1 MVDSPRC
8 VRLSS
13 AVPRLPRN
21 RRRIELAAI
30 GAILAFGATLR
41 VIQYAAQ
48 GSMWL
53 DELSIAVNVAG
64 RDLGSLVFEAL
75 DHRQV
80 APPGFLGL
88 EKLGGL
94 LLGHREAGLRL
105 FPWLASLAAL
115 PLFWR
120 VATRFVSGVELVAGL
135 LVVAASPALVWYATN
150 AKQYS
155 GDVAVTLLLLLL
167 ALRVDEGRSDTR
179 GAALAGV
186 AGGLAILASQPAVL
200 VAFGLCAA
208 LLVRRLS
215 SRPRR
220 SPAPVVA
227 LAAGWAVGAAAVTAA
242 ALLLVPSGTRGFM
255 ANAWA
260 GSFFPF
266 DGIDTRT
273 FQWAPT
279 KLLGIL
285 GHLLVYVQPKS
296 LAEEGFV
303 ATFAA
308 LAVVGAWA
316 LARQRPAP
324 AALLAVPVAV
334 ALLAAVVRLYPL
346 HHRPGRFVAPSLLV
360 AAMAGAADVR
370 ARLPARVRSAAAVLV
385 LGLFALP
392 AVAVLVLAP
401 PPYRSEES
409 RPVLEAL
416 AARWRPGDAIYV
428 YGAASLA
435 MRFYGPPVA
444 WTAGSLDRTDSRT
457 YFRELDRVRGR
468 PRVWFF
474 VTHGFPCEPEAIRSY
489 LEAIGRERERIEDP
503 YGNRGQRAAAAYLFD
518 LSDPVRLARA
528 DAETHPHPRATTI
541 ADSRVEGCGYTR
553 VPGRVGLQSPLTI
566 LAARTQSS
574 SGNSRS
580 R

>member
-1 MVDSPRC
+1 M
-8 VRLSS
+8 
-13 AVPRLPRN
+13 PRLPRN

-30 GAILAFGATLR
+30 GAILAFGAALR

-53 DELSIAVNVAG
+53 DELAIAVNVAG
-64 RDLGSLVFEAL
+64 RDFGSLVFQAL
-75 DHRQV
+75 DHNQV
-80 APPGFLGL
+80 APPGFLAL
-88 EKLGGL
+88 EKLGGV

-120 VATRFVSGVELVAGL
+120 VAARFVSGVELAAGL

-167 ALRVDEGRSDTR
+167 ALRVDEDRSDTR
-179 GAALAGV
+179 EAALAGA

-200 VAFGLCAA
+200 VAFGLCVV
-208 LLVRRLS
+208 LLVRRLR

-220 SPAPVVA
+220 NLAPVVA
-227 LAAGWAVGAAAVTAA
+227 IAAGWAVGAAAVTAA
-242 ALLLVPSGTRGFM
+242 ALFVVPAETRGVM
-255 ANAWA
+255 TNAWDR
-260 GSFFPF
+260 SFFPL
-266 DGIDTRT
+266 DGIETRT
-273 FQWAPT
+273 FQWVPL
-279 KLLGIL
+279 KLLDIL

-308 LAVVGAWA
+308 LAVIGAWA
-316 LARQRPAP
+316 LARHRPAP

-334 ALLAAVVRLYPL
+334 AVLAGVIRLYPL
-346 HHRPGRFVAPSLLV
+346 YNRLGLYVAPTLLV
-360 AAMAGAADVR
+360 AAMVGAADVR
-370 ARLPARVRSAAAVLV
+370 ARLPARARSAAAALV
-385 LGLFALP
+385 IGLFALP

-416 AARWRPGDAIYV
+416 AGRWRPGDAIYV
-428 YGAASLA
+428 YGGATLA
-435 MRFYGPPVA
+435 MQFYGPAVD

-457 YFRELDRVRGR
+457 YFRELDRFRGR

-489 LEAIGRERERIEDP
+489 LEAIGTERERIEDP
-503 YGNRGQRAAAAYLFD
+503 YGNPGQRAAAAYLYD
-518 LSDPVRLARA
+518 LSHPARLARA
-528 DAETHPHPRATTI
+528 EAETHAHPRATQI
-541 ADSRVEGCGYTR
+541 EGSRVEGCGYTR
-553 VPGRVGLQSPLTI
+553 LPGRVGLQSPVTI
-566 LAARTQSS
+566 LAVRTQSN